1 MCFRASFWNEL
12 CRILDSECRKHW
24 GLWVLL
30 ILLCQANKV
39 NHSKNYLAISCA
51 VLRILCNTFF
61 SFWTFILV
69 LYGWEC
75 GTIQHNVFKLMLP
88 FSICLLFAGYH
99 AKPALK
105 LSVLCFL
112 FFFNF
117 HILLSHLAHEY
128 FANASV
134 LIYTTL

>member
-12 CRILDSECRKHW
+12 CRILDSECRKRG
-24 GLWVLL
+24 GLWVFL
-30 ILLCQANKV
+30 ILLCQDNKV

-75 GTIQHNVFKLMLP
+75 GTIQHNVFALMLP

-105 LSVLCFL
+105 LSGFFCCCFCFL
-112 FFFNF
+112 IFIYYLATWHMN
-117 HILLSHLAHEY
+117 ILQMPMY
-128 FANASV
+128 
-134 LIYTTL
+134 